1 MRVCLLRPVLAALL
15 SVGAFACA
23 RQAPADAPAIEIT
36 TIPDAAAGG
45 TDRLVPIAGRV
56 TGAQPGQR
64 IVLFARSQVWWV
76 QPFTVRPF
84 TEVRADGSWEN
95 TVHMGTEYAAVLV
108 SPEYKPPV
116 TVQSLPRPGG
126 PVAAVAVVN
135 GRGDYVDAPAK
146 RIAFSGYDWVVRQTP
161 SSRGGANDYDPA
173 NVWTDSSGALHLRLR
188 RQAEKWTSAELSLTR
203 PLGYGT
209 YAFVVRD
216 SSVLDPAAVLSF
228 LTWDDEGAEQNHR
241 ELDIEISR
249 WGDPSIANAQ
259 YVVQPYYVAANVF
272 RFTTPEGRVTH
283 SFRWEPGRAS
293 FRSHAGDL
301 AREDAPPVAAHT
313 FTSSIPVPGDERVGI
328 NLYYFRYAARPPERD
343 VEVVIERFRH
353 LP

>member
-1 MRVCLLRPVLAALL
+1 MTDVRLPRLALAALL
-15 SVGAFACA
+15 CGSAIACGPGT
-23 RQAPADAPAIEIT
+23 PAQPVIEIT
-36 TIPDAAAGG
+36 TIPEAAPGG

-56 TGAQPGQR
+56 IGAQPGQR
-64 IVLFARSQVWWV
+64 IVLFAHSQVWWV

-84 TEVRADGSWEN
+84 TEVRADGTWEN
-95 TVHMGTEYAAVLV
+95 TVHTGTEYAAVLV
-108 SPEYKPPV
+108 SPDYKPPATIQV
-116 TVQSLPRPGG
+116 LPRPGG
-126 PVAAVAVVN
+126 PVAAVAVVD
-135 GRGDYVDAPAK
+135 GRGGYVDAPPK
-146 RIAFSGYDWVVRQTP
+146 RLAFSGYDWDVRHTP
-161 SSRGGANDYDPA
+161 SSRGGANDYHPD
-173 NVWTDSSGALHLRLR
+173 NVWADAEGALHLRLR
-188 RQAEKWTSAELSLTR
+188 RQGEKWSSAELSLTR

-209 YAFVVRD
+209 YQFVVRD
-216 SSVLDPAAVLSF
+216 TSGLDPAAVLSF

-241 ELDIEISR
+241 ELDIEISH

-272 RFTTPEGRVTH
+272 RFSTPAGRVTH

-293 FRSHAGDL
+293 FKSHAGDL
-301 AREDAPPVAAHT
+301 TREQAPAIASRA

-328 NLYYFRYAARPPERD
+328 NLYYFRYAARPPQRD